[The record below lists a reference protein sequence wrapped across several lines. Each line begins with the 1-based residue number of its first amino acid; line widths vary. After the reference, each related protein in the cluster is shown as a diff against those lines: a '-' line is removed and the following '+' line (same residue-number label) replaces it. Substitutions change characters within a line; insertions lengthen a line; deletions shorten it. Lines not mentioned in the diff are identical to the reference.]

1 MLTVE
6 HYERIRRKV
15 IVEGRSQRGAARVLG
30 HARKTIKK
38 AVENPIPPPYTRTK
52 TVTKP
57 VMDPVSAII
66 DAWQEEDKRRPRK
79 QRHTASR
86 IYQRL
91 RDEYG
96 FEGAEITVRK
106 YVSRKKATGGEVYMP
121 LQFDPGEEV
130 QVDWGDGWIIDR
142 GAQRKVML
150 FCMRLCYSTASF
162 VRAYERQDQES
173 LLDGHVRGFE
183 FFRGVARRGAYD
195 NPKTIVITVGKGQD
209 RTLNKRFLELKSH
222 YLFDVRF
229 CNTAKGNEKGHV
241 ENLVKHAQRTFLTPV
256 PEVSGLPELNENLME
271 SCLKDLSRRHSRLG
285 KTVGELLEEERARF
299 LPLPTQRFEACKQ
312 VSSIATKLSLVRFD
326 TNDYSV
332 PVEYAHRMCV
342 LKGFVDRIDIFVE
355 GSVVSSHSRSYES
368 KRFVLDWHHY
378 VPLLERKPGSLNN
391 ARPFKGQPWGN
402 AFEQMHSELK
412 YRYGDEGTRK
422 FIKVLLLLTEYP
434 ERKVKDAVAACVKR
448 CAFSDEAVL
457 STLTF
462 EPRRRTGTLDLAG
475 RPDLELVGAGT
486 RSPGVYD
493 TLLGSEVPA

>member
-6 HYERIRRKV
+6 HYVRIRRKV
-15 IVEGRSQRGAARVLG
+15 IVEGSSQREAARELG
-30 HARKTIKK
+30 HGRRTVKK
-38 AVENPIPPPYTRTK
+38 ALENPVPPPYTRTK
-52 TVTKP
+52 TVAKP

-66 DAWQEEDKRRPRK
+66 DAWLEEDTHRPRK

-106 YVSRKKATGGEVYMP
+106 YVAQKKASTGEVYMP
-121 LQFDPGEEV
+121 LQFDPGEEA
-130 QVDWGDGWIIDR
+130 QIDWGDGWIIER
-142 GAQRKVML
+142 GALRKVLL

-162 VRAYERQDQES
+162 VRAYESQNQES

-183 FFRGVARRGAYD
+183 YFRGVSRRCAFD

-209 RTLNKRFLELKSH
+209 RTLTKRFLELKSH

-229 CNTAKGNEKGHV
+229 CNIAKGNEKGHV
-241 ENLVKHAQRTFLTPV
+241 ENLVKHSQRTFLTPI
-256 PEVSGLPELNENLME
+256 PEVSGIEDLNERLME
-271 SCLKDLSRRHSRLG
+271 SCLKDLARRHNRLG
-285 KTVGELLEEERARF
+285 KTVGELLDEERARF
-299 LPLPTQRFEACKQ
+299 LPLPAQAFDPCKQ

-332 PVEYAHRMCV
+332 PVEYAHHMCV
-342 LKGFVDRIDIFVE
+342 IKGFVDRVDIFVE
-355 GSVVSSHSRSYES
+355 GSLVASHGRSYES
-368 KRFVLDWHHY
+368 AQFVLDWHHY

-391 ARPFKGQPWGN
+391 ARPFKGQPWGR
-402 AFEQMHSELK
+402 AFTEMHEELK

-422 FIKVLLLLTEYP
+422 FIKILLLLTEYP
-434 ERKVKDAVAACVKR
+434 ERDVKDAVAACVKR

-462 EPRRRTGTLDLAG
+462 EPRKLPGTLDLAG
-475 RPDLELVGAGT
+475 RPDLELAGAGT
-486 RSPGVYD
+486 RPAGLYD
-493 TLLGSEVPA
+493 TLLGREVLA